1 MAWCKQGKQ
10 KIMDRII
17 AFIRPFPWSSADDKQ
32 RIPLIEQDSPNI
44 VKFMGSSVISVDV
57 STDKNIKL
65 YLGSTQDTLP
75 KLGPPYSYSHSPNTK
90 FQLYELPQPF
100 LRSSDKNIRITTI
113 KNSEQLKC
121 SIMFEGAIK
130 PPPKHQIR
138 RYFNKSL
145 ADNDTISNNS
155 NESGDNL
162 SLLLL
167 KLISSWVD
175 IINEIIASKFSEE
188 SKQARNRYI
197 DTEYIK
203 WEKIV
208 SLLLEEKKRKDEPR
222 MALIVKIS
230 EKMQEIL
237 EKISRNPRRRLMRDN
252 QLQNIQKIQEIDSN
266 SLRWIARQPGRTIPE
281 KGGTKQKIMAV
292 VRVSSFDTLEN
303 RIFKDFLKRSIEA
316 SFKYI
321 REYNHFENS
330 KSTRFRNV
338 KKFNILSQKIINAP
352 FLNDVQKIESIIQP
366 NYVLQSGEHYKD
378 LWKWYQRLVK
388 QDYEIDNAWAWQS
401 RLWSNIA
408 TLLVSIVLSGG
419 SAGEDNEQKK
429 NNHIEI
435 KPISNSEARFRSEQ
449 IFGSWLVSESI
460 PGPCW
465 FKYDNKIYVIE
476 AVNSSHA
483 EKHPICKYLGVTGGH
498 LYILITDTQTKKKV
512 VIVFWGIHGASTTTL
527 PSMKEITESAASSL
541 YNIYMNLSDNYSV
554 PKLAGCVMVS
564 SMKEEITE
572 DNNIGYDEIF
582 LDYPVEKK
590 AITKLFAIEFPS
602 TPDKWH
608 DIIEK
613 LQIFFVVTLDLINQE
628 K

>member
-1 MAWCKQGKQ
+1 
-10 KIMDRII
+10 MDRIV
-17 AFIRPFPWSSADDKQ
+17 AFIFPFPWASADDKQ

-57 STDKNIKL
+57 STDSNTKV

-75 KLGPPYSYSHSPNTK
+75 KLGLIYSPPNSSKK

-100 LRSSDKNIRITTI
+100 LRSSDKNIRITTV
-113 KNSEQLKC
+113 KNGEQLKC
-121 SIMFEGAIK
+121 SIIFQGSIK
-130 PPPKHQIR
+130 PPPKHEIR
-138 RYFNKSL
+138 SYFNKSS
-145 ADNDTISNNS
+145 ADNDKTSNNS
-155 NESGDNL
+155 NESEENL

-175 IINEIIASKFSEE
+175 IINEIIASNFYDE
-188 SKQARNRYI
+188 SKQARNSYR

-203 WEKIV
+203 WKNIV

-222 MALIVKIS
+222 MALIVKIA

-266 SLRWIARQPGRTIPE
+266 SLRWIARQPGKTIPE

-352 FLNDVQKIESIIQP
+352 FLNDVQKIESVIQP

-408 TLLVSIVLSGG
+408 ALLVSIVLSGG
-419 SAGEDNEQKK
+419 SAEEDNGQKK

-435 KPISNSEARFRSEQ
+435 KPIANSEARFRSEQ
-449 IFGSWLVSESI
+449 IFGSWLFSESI

-465 FKYDNKIYVIE
+465 FEYDNKIYVIE
-476 AVNSSHA
+476 AINSSPSHA
-483 EKHPICKYLGVTGGH
+483 EKHPICKYLGGTGGH
-498 LYILITDTQTKKKV
+498 LYILITDTQTQKKV

-527 PSMKEITESAASSL
+527 PSMKEIADSAASSL
-541 YNIYMNLSDNYSV
+541 FNIYQDLYYNYSA

-564 SMKEEITE
+564 SMKEEIK
-572 DNNIGYDEIF
+572 DDEAF
-582 LDYPVEKK
+582 NQEKPMTK
-590 AITKLFAIEFPS
+590 VYAIQFPS

>member
-1 MAWCKQGKQ
+1 
-10 KIMDRII
+10 MDRIV
-17 AFIRPFPWSSADDKQ
+17 AFICPFPWASADDKQ

-44 VKFMGSSVISVDV
+44 VQFMGSSVISVDV
-57 STDKNIKL
+57 STDKNSKI

-75 KLGPPYSYSHSPNTK
+75 KLGPPYSPPNSPNKK

-100 LRSSDKNIRITTI
+100 LRSSDKNIRITTV
-113 KNSEQLKC
+113 KNGEQLKC
-121 SIMFEGAIK
+121 SIIFEGSIK
-130 PPPKHQIR
+130 PPPKHEIR
-138 RYFNKSL
+138 SYFSKSS
-145 ADNDTISNNS
+145 ADNDRTINNL
-155 NESGDNL
+155 NESEENL

-175 IINEIIASKFSEE
+175 IINEIIASKFSKE
-188 SKQARNRYI
+188 SKQARNRYV

-222 MALIVKIS
+222 MALIVKIA
-230 EKMQEIL
+230 EKMQVVL

-252 QLQNIQKIQEIDSN
+252 QLQNIQKIQEIDNN

-303 RIFKDFLKRSIEA
+303 RVFKDFLKRTIEA

-321 REYNHFENS
+321 REYSEFENS
-330 KSTRFRNV
+330 KSKRFRSV
-338 KKFNILSQKIINAP
+338 KKINILSQKILNTA
-352 FLNDVQKIESIIQP
+352 FLHDIQKIESVIQP

-378 LWKWYQRLVK
+378 LWQWYQRLLK

-401 RLWSNIA
+401 RLWSNIG

-419 SAGEDNEQKK
+419 SAGEDNEQKR

-435 KPISNSEARFRSEQ
+435 KPIADSEAKFRSEQ
-449 IFGSWLVSESI
+449 IFGSWLISESV

-465 FKYDNKIYVIE
+465 FEYDNTIYVIE
-476 AVNSSHA
+476 AVNASHA
-483 EKHPICKYLGVTGGH
+483 AKHHICKHLGGTGGH
-498 LYILITDTQTKKKV
+498 LYILITDTQTQKKV
-512 VIVFWGIHGASTTTL
+512 VIVFWGIHGASTKKL
-527 PSMKEITESAASSL
+527 PSMKEIADSAASSL
-541 YNIYMNLSDNYSV
+541 FNIYQDLYYNYSA

-564 SMKEEITE
+564 SMK
-572 DNNIGYDEIF
+572 DEI
-582 LDYPVEKK
+582 DDEKFVDCPK
-590 AITKLFAIEFPS
+590 KEKPITKGYAIAFPS
-602 TPDKWH
+602 TPNKWH

-613 LQIFFVVTLDLINQE
+613 LQIFFVETLDLINQE
-628 K
+628 NSK